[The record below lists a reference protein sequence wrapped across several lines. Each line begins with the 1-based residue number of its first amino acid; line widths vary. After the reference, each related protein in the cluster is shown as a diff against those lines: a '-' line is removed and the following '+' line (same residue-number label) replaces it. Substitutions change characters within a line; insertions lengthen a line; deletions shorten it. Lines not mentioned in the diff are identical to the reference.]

1 MISGFTELY
10 NIELW
15 FYNIGQYWIAKM
27 NFISKLVYF
36 PTSVKLLSL
45 SPGTLSVPLVC
56 LNTGSVVIVL
66 SWLGCTIISVSQTVS
81 LVPYRAQSSELIA
94 EASLCEVQISVWKC
108 RQSCL
113 TESTSFCKVQNIKKW
128 QKLSLIEKY
137 KSVTIS
143 DVSS

>member
-1 MISGFTELY
+1 MVLQTFTILICGFTDFY

-45 SPGTLSVPLVC
+45 SPGTLSVPPVC

-66 SWLGCTIISVSQTVS
+66 SWLGCIVMSVSQTVS

-108 RQSCL
+108 RQSS
-113 TESTSFCKVQNIKKW
+113 E
-128 QKLSLIEKY
+128 
-137 KSVTIS
+137 
-143 DVSS
+143 D